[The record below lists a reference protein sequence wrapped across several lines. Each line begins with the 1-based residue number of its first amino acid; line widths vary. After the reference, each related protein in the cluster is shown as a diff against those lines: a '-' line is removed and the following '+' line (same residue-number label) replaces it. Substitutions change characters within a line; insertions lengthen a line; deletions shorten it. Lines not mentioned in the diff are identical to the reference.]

1 MIQKNQNHI
10 LELILDQGHV
20 PVSYIS
26 SLLRT
31 LQAAIREVAVSSE
44 NTRSYFDKQPQPT
57 LVLISI
63 VSDEQISMCLGF
75 EDPINKTI
83 LPTLSEN
90 TFSTFLDKLSEFVMS
105 LPQPSLWG
113 GAARKSSTNP
123 ESEMS
128 NRMDQVYAEL
138 RRAKKVN
145 LKFKTRSIEIEG
157 DRFEIF

>member
-1 MIQKNQNHI
+1 MIEKSQNHI

-31 LQAAIREVAVSSE
+31 LQAAIREVALSSE
-44 NTRSYFDKQPQPT
+44 NTRYNFDKQPQPI
-57 LVLISI
+57 LVLISM
-63 VSDEQISMCLGF
+63 VSDETISMCLGF
-75 EDPINKTI
+75 EDPINKEHLSI
-83 LPTLSEN
+83 LSGN

-113 GAARKSSTNP
+113 GAARKSTSNP
-123 ESEMS
+123 ESEIS

-138 RRAKKVN
+138 RRAPKVH

-157 DRFEIF
+157 DRFEIV